1 MSRPAEIP
9 HRIGNLVVGIVLLLA
24 AGPTILEGAPVQK
37 EKLTIE
43 GRVVCVDARGSEVKC
58 GTDPQRFALK
68 TDGGDLYLFSAKD
81 PLANLF
87 KDERVRQRRF
97 RVKVWTREDR
107 YVDIVK
113 IYSIKHGQLYDIYFY
128 CPTCNIRS
136 YEAGDCWCCHQPY
149 ELREVP
155 VQGE

>member
-1 MSRPAEIP
+1 MSGWVEIL
-9 HRIGNLVVGIVLLLA
+9 HRMRILGVSIALLMTVGQPFLQ
-24 AGPTILEGAPVQK
+24 GAPAQQ
-37 EKLTIE
+37 EKLTLE
-43 GRVVCVDARGSEVKC
+43 GRVICVDAQGSEVKC
-58 GTDPQRFALK
+58 GADPQRFALE
-68 TDGGDLYLFSAKD
+68 TDGGEFYRFSPKD

-97 RVKVWTREDR
+97 RVKVWTREDG

-155 VQGE
+155 VKDE

>member
-1 MSRPAEIP
+1 MSRSVETPRWILSPA
-9 HRIGNLVVGIVLLLA
+9 VAVALLLA
-24 AGPTILEGAPVQK
+24 AAPTILEAAPAQK

-43 GRVVCVDARGSEVKC
+43 GRVICVDARGSETEC
-58 GTDPQRFALK
+58 GTDPQQFALE
-68 TDGGDLYLFSAKD
+68 TDDGGRYLFSPKD

-87 KDERVRQRRF
+87 KDGRVRQRRF
-97 RVKVWTREDR
+97 RIKVWTREDR

-155 VQGE
+155 VKGE